1 MNQIAYNFADSI
13 KSNRSRFILA
23 AIGFAPLLWNYGG
36 MLLSRPAYQFFPL
49 ALVAA
54 GMLAWRSA
62 GQMEQPLSPGNL
74 LATRIFGLTTGLLFT
89 LACLLWSPW
98 LGYVTG
104 LLAMVAAL
112 WGFGGRPLVR
122 LFLPSGLML
131 LTILLPPLGWDEI
144 LTLWLRTVTVNSS
157 SALLDWLKVIHVQ
170 DGNVLLLPGQKLLVE
185 EACSGINSFILGNAF
200 CLFWLL
206 WQRRPLSWLLW
217 SITGASGMVML
228 GNVFRIT
235 AGATASYYWQL
246 NLLGGRTHEIFGLLL
261 LLGYCGLIISFDQM
275 LLFFTQSFLGPK
287 ANETSIHNMPA
298 PPVGQPAAGRFF
310 KGSRFGFKYA
320 GAFLALVG
328 ISAWILR
335 VMAGNNHGAAN
346 LPGFTSPPE
355 YKLTL
360 PASVA
365 GWQRTDADT
374 GNLVLAQVFGV
385 RSRIWHYQRD
395 GGEAM
400 VAVDYPLP
408 GFHNVKRCYMNAGWK
423 VQNEESVVQGKN
435 QTDLHAI
442 KLTMKL
448 SMTYAMVLHSVMN
461 DQGAWLLD
469 ANIPGHKPDL
479 WRKLFGDEPMRP
491 KPVQT
496 GYRIQLI
503 TGGYEPLSEA
513 EMTKARELYFSVRP
527 LLAAQ
532 LVNQLQPSAK

>member
-36 MLLSRPAYQFFPL
+36 MLWSRPAYQFFPL

-74 LATRIFGLTTGLLFT
+74 QATRILRLTTGLLFT
-89 LACLLWSPW
+89 LACFLWSPW

-104 LLAMVAAL
+104 LLAVVAVL
-112 WGFGGRPLVR
+112 CGFGGRTLLQ

-206 WQRRPLSWLLW
+206 WQRRPLSWLMW
-217 SITGASGMVML
+217 FIPAASGFVML

-261 LLGYCGLIISFDQM
+261 LLGYCGLIISFDQL
-275 LLFFTQSFLGPK
+275 LLFFTQSFLWPK
-287 ANETSIHNMPA
+287 TNETLISNIPA
-298 PPVGQPAAGRFF
+298 TPVGQPVL
-310 KGSRFGFKYA
+310 SRPTKVSGFGFKYA
-320 GAFLALVG
+320 GAYLALVG
-328 ISAWILR
+328 ISAWIIR
-335 VMAGNNHGAAN
+335 AMAGNSHDAAN
-346 LPGFTSPPE
+346 LPSFTSTPD

-360 PASVA
+360 PASIA

-395 GGEAM
+395 GGEAL

-408 GFHNVKRCYMNAGWK
+408 GFHNVKSCYMNAGWK
-423 VQNEESVVQGKN
+423 VQNEEPVMQGKN
-435 QTDLHAI
+435 QIDLHTI

-448 SMTYAMVLHSVMN
+448 SLTYAMVLHSVMN

-469 ANIPGHKPDL
+469 ANVPGHKPDL
-479 WRKLFGDEPMRP
+479 WRKLLWDEPVLP
-491 KPVQT
+491 KPVQA

-513 EMTKARELYFSVRP
+513 EMAKARELYFSVRP

-532 LVNQLQPSAK
+532 LVNQLQSLAK

>member
-1 MNQIAYNFADSI
+1 MNQVANNFAVSI
-13 KSNRSRFILA
+13 KLNRSRFVLA
-23 AIGFAPLLWNYGG
+23 ALGFAPLLWIYGG
-36 MLLSRPAYQFFPL
+36 VLWSRPAYQFFPL

-74 LATRIFGLTTGLLFT
+74 LVTRILGFTTGLLFT

-104 LLAMVAAL
+104 LLAVVAVL
-112 WGFGGRPLVR
+112 WSFGGRPLVQ
-122 LFLPSGLML
+122 LFLPAGLML

-170 DGNVLLLPGQKLLVE
+170 DGNILLLPGRKLLVE
-185 EACSGINSFILGNAF
+185 EACSGINSFIFGNVF

-217 SITGASGMVML
+217 AIPAASGFVML

-235 AGATASYYWQL
+235 AGATASFYGQL
-246 NLLGGRTHEIFGLLL
+246 NLLSGWTHEIFGLLL
-261 LLGYCGLIISFDQM
+261 WVGYCGLIISFDQL
-275 LLFFTQSFLGPK
+275 LLFFTQSFQGPK
-287 ANETSIHNMPA
+287 ANEKLIHKMPA
-298 PPVGQPAAGRFF
+298 QPVSQPTAGRLS
-310 KGSRFGFKYA
+310 KDSRFGFKYA
-320 GAFLALVG
+320 SAFLALVG
-328 ISAWILR
+328 ISAWIIR
-335 VMAGNNHGAAN
+335 VMAGNSHGAAN
-346 LPGFTSPPE
+346 LPGFSSTPD

-360 PASVA
+360 PASIA
-365 GWQRTDADT
+365 GWQRTDTDS
-374 GNLVLAQVFGV
+374 GNLVMAQVFGV
-385 RSRIWHYQRD
+385 RSRIWHYHRN
-395 GGEAM
+395 GGEAL

-423 VQNEESVVQGKN
+423 VQNEEPVVQGKT

-442 KLTMKL
+442 QLTMKL
-448 SMTYAMVLHSVMN
+448 SLTYAMVLHSVMN
-461 DQGAWLLD
+461 DQGVWLLD
-469 ANIPGHKPDL
+469 ANVPGHKPDL
-479 WRKLFGDEPMRP
+479 WRKLFGDEPMLP

-503 TGGYEPLSEA
+503 TGGYGPLSEA
-513 EMTKARELYFSVRP
+513 ELAKARELFFSVRP

-532 LVNQLQPSAK
+532 LVNQLHPSVK